1 MNNTQETAV
10 RKKKSAA
17 VSFLCKLK
25 EGINMQNR
33 NLFLDFTGIYSKEEI
48 EKIPQT
54 AHLDLTDISGTDMYC
69 TPEAEAELKK
79 RLAPFGVSGI
89 HFLDSGN
96 YHYMTKYFAE
106 KIKIPFSL
114 VMFDFHNDMQIPMI
128 HDLTSCGGWARDVLM
143 EMDNL
148 CQLIIIGPDQKT
160 LNEIDVKKREKLV
173 CISLQELEK
182 KHAGEKIR
190 EIKMDIP
197 FYISI
202 DKDVLDKTYAVTNWN
217 QGKMSLTTLET
228 LLHLFLVKGEVI
240 GVDICGEYSAAG
252 GSIPEYAQAE
262 RVNSKTD
269 RELYYYIKK
278 YIHFQKDSVFLQNEN
293 KK

>member
-1 MNNTQETAV
+1 M
-10 RKKKSAA
+10 KD
-17 VSFLCKLK
+17 
-25 EGINMQNR
+25 R
-33 NLFLDFTGIYSKEEI
+33 NLFLDFTGIYDREEI
-48 EKIPQT
+48 EKLPQT
-54 AHLDLTDISGTDMYC
+54 VHLDFTDISGTDMYC

-96 YHYMTKYFAE
+96 YHYMTKYFVE
-106 KIKIPFSL
+106 KIKTPFSL

-128 HDLTSCGGWARDVLM
+128 
-143 EMDNL
+143 
-148 CQLIIIGPDQKT
+148 IIGPNQKT
-160 LNEIDVKKREKLV
+160 LEEIDVNRRDKLV
-173 CISLQELEK
+173 CISLQDLEE

-190 EIKMDIP
+190 EIKMNIP

-217 QGKMSLTTLET
+217 QGKMSMTTLET
-228 LLHLFLVKGEVI
+228 LLHLFLVRGEVI
-240 GVDICGEYSAAG
+240 GVDICGEYSALG

-269 RELYYYIKK
+269 RELYNYIRR
-278 YIHFQKDSVFLQNEN
+278 YLDHVR
-293 KK
+293 